1 MTLLGIW
8 KPYFTQR
15 FFITLN
21 INILC
26 KLQHSEWCGSLVFLL
41 FLIKDLNF
49 KPKRRLPCFSS
60 ITRFSRRPHSLE
72 WKSSCIACSQCW
84 ISSDTRGGCRDLP
97 HVSYENDEDQKT
109 LRGMAA
115 RRFSCI
121 LWRLCWGDGRRS
133 GCISLARGSV
143 GHKRLCIPGQIHLCQ
158 CYLFRG
164 QPETRRESLCI
175 NSSAVL
181 LCDCAAGTGEF
192 GS

>member
-97 HVSYENDEDQKT
+97 HVSYENDGRGPEDAQRNGCPK
-109 LRGMAA
+109 
-115 RRFSCI
+115 I
-121 LWRLCWGDGRRS
+121 LLHSVTPVLGGRSQIWVHFACSGLSRS
-133 GCISLARGSV
+133 
-143 GHKRLCIPGQIHLCQ
+143 
-158 CYLFRG
+158 
-164 QPETRRESLCI
+164 
-175 NSSAVL
+175 
-181 LCDCAAGTGEF
+181 
-192 GS
+192 